1 MSGYSKWGN
10 IKHER
15 DVAREAINR
24 RTDPRLELIA
34 FVTPGVEKE
43 VRQRL
48 QAVADELIDLTG
60 DVVVIQRYE
69 LAKVVYLD
77 GSERDPTEESNVNG

>member
-1 MSGYSKWGN
+1 MAYMSAYSKWGDT
-10 IKHER
+10 KQER
-15 DVAREAINR
+15 DAARQATER
-24 RTDPRLELIA
+24 RTDPRLELIV

-69 LAKVVYLD
+69 LAKVAYFD
-77 GSERDPTEESNVNG
+77 GSDPDDDS

>member
-1 MSGYSKWGN
+1 MAGHSEWGD

-15 DVAREAINR
+15 DVAREAVGR
-24 RTDPRLELIA
+24 RTDPRLELVV

-69 LAKVVYLD
+69 LATVVYFD
-77 GSERDPTEESNVNG
+77 GSEPDEQP

>member
-1 MSGYSKWGN
+1 MSGDSKWGDT
-10 IKHER
+10 KHEG
-15 DVAREAINR
+15 DAAREATER
-24 RTDPRLELIA
+24 RTDPRLELIV

-69 LAKVVYLD
+69 LAQVVSFD
-77 GSERDPTEESNVNG
+77 GSEPDES

>member
-1 MSGYSKWGN
+1 MSDSSEWGDV
-10 IKHER
+10 KHER
-15 DVAREAINR
+15 DAAREATGR
-24 RTDPRLELIA
+24 RTDPRLELIV

-69 LAKVVYLD
+69 LAEVVYFD
-77 GSERDPTEESNVNG
+77 GCEPDEG